1 LVGIAEWVVRVEE
14 EGRMERGRDGGVMF
28 IEEEKRLNEVR
39 LDLDREGVRCGI
51 SATRRRT
58 DGKIEEVIGEVL

>member
-1 LVGIAEWVVRVEE
+1 
-14 EGRMERGRDGGVMF
+14 
-28 IEEEKRLNEVR
+28 